1 MHLVFFCLQGK
12 IYYKDVSEL
21 CANLYKTIEF
31 NILFIIIEIL

>member
-12 IYYKDVSEL
+12 IYCKDVSEL
-21 CANLYKTIEF
+21 RANLYKTIEF